1 MIEFSGK
8 RAFQTA
14 NTVTV
19 YDFSHSRA
27 DAINRVDN
35 MENLE
40 GQTWTLLGLQEVV
53 QSWKQQS
60 VVNSDD
66 RQKILLLI
74 TDGRPKPRT
83 TASDAEGDT
92 AEPGC
97 IETMVDTDLRV
108 CANGESP
115 APDVCRNQHCG
126 DVNMETTDCCP
137 GDQNPC
143 TSDEKA

>member
-27 DAINRVDN
+27 DAIGRVDD

-53 QSWKQQS
+53 KSWKQQS
-60 VVNSDD
+60 VIDSED

-97 IETMVDTDLRV
+97 IDTMIDTDLDV
-108 CANGESP
+108 CANGATP
-115 APDVCRNQHCG
+115 GVGVCCNEFC
-126 DVNMETTDCCP
+126 
-137 GDQNPC
+137 
-143 TSDEKA
+143 